1 MWIYLTFEI
10 LYLKLSNLVSKDI
23 EVFFD
28 IYSMQV
34 KVLVLQSCP
43 TLCDPMD
50 CSLPVSSVHGIFE
63 ARILECVA
71 ISLQRKCIIS

>member
-43 TLCDPMD
+43 TPSKNTGVCCHFLTERMHNFIVM
-50 CSLPVSSVHGIFE
+50 L
-63 ARILECVA
+63 
-71 ISLQRKCIIS
+71 